1 MRVNIPYINNSNK
14 VIDNKQSITLI
25 GANGAGKTRMSV
37 WIENNNSDKN
47 VHRISAQKSLNMP
60 LSISPKDIDVASDEL
75 HYGYHYENNKRL
87 TRSKKNLHRWS
98 SKPETA
104 MLNDFDK
111 LLTYLVTEDY
121 QKSIEFR
128 QKHMNGENGFTNTT
142 KLDLIKNLWEK
153 VITHRKLNITAGKIE
168 TSRVDEEEYYNGSE
182 MSDGERAIFYFIGEV
197 LSAPQDSIIIID
209 EPENHL
215 HRSVL
220 VKLWNSIEDFRNDCV
235 FIYITH
241 NLEFATSRLD
251 SQIIWVKE
259 YHGDNNWDYE
269 IIDSGREIPEAL
281 MLEMIGSRENVL
293 FIEGKPDS
301 YDFKL
306 YSELFKEYTVIPVE
320 SCQSVIQSTKSF
332 NQLNNLHNLNAKGI
346 IDRDRKTDEMI
357 EKYNED
363 QIYCPLVAEVES
375 FFLIPE
381 VVEQTM
387 KHLLKE
393 DKEIEDTLE
402 YLKEGIIRFL
412 ANHKEEQAILFTKQ
426 IVQNKLN
433 EVSNYKINNINDYDT
448 KIKNLQTEINV
459 IDVYSKIILDIDS
472 IIESKNY
479 LEALKI
485 INNKGLLPES
495 GILSKI
501 KLKKEVYIDTV
512 IRLIR
517 CNREEG
523 KQIREILKNYI
534 IIQ

>member
-1 MRVNIPYINNSNK
+1 MRVNIPSIKGSNK
-14 VIDNKQSITLI
+14 VIDDKQSITII

-37 WIENNNSDKN
+37 WIENNNSGIN

-60 LSISPKDIDVASDEL
+60 LGVSPKDIEVALDEL
-75 HYGYHYENNKRL
+75 HYGNYNENNKEI
-87 TRSKKNLHRWS
+87 TRRNKNIYRWS
-98 SKPETA
+98 SKPATS

-128 QKHMNGENGFTNTT
+128 QKHMSGNSQFTNTT
-142 KLDLIKNLWEK
+142 KLDMIKKLWEE
-153 VITHRKLNITAGKIE
+153 VITHRKLNITAGKIK
-168 TSRVDEEEYYNGSE
+168 TSKVDKDEYYNGSE

-197 LSAPQDSIIIID
+197 LSAPRDSIIIID

-220 VKLWNSIEDFRNDCV
+220 VKLWNSIEDFRKDCV

-241 NLEFATSRLD
+241 NLEFATSRLG

-259 YHGDNNWDYE
+259 YNGDDNWDYE
-269 IIDSGREIPEAL
+269 IIDSGREIPETL
-281 MLEMIGSRENVL
+281 ILEMIGSRDDVI

-306 YSELFKEYTVIPVE
+306 YSELFREYIVIPVE
-320 SCQSVIQSTKSF
+320 SCQNVIQSTKSF
-332 NQLNNLHNLNAKGI
+332 NQLNTLHNLNAKGI
-346 IDRDRKTDEMI
+346 IDRDRKTNEMI
-357 EKYNED
+357 EKYKRD

-387 KHLLKE
+387 KYLLKE

-402 YLKEGIIRFL
+402 CLKEGIIRFL

-433 EVSNYKINNINDYDT
+433 EVSNYKISNINDYDT
-448 KIKNLQTEINV
+448 KIKNLQNEINV
-459 IDVYSKIILDIDS
+459 IDAYSKIILEIDK
-472 IIESKNY
+472 IIESKDY

-495 GILSKI
+495 GILSNIKI
-501 KLKKEVYIDTV
+501 KKENYIDTI

-517 CNREEG
+517 CDREEG

-534 IIQ
+534 MIQ